1 MSLLAPISPV
11 LPPTGHTVDDALSVL
26 DGKRMCVLTGAGIST
41 DSGIPDYRGEGAPK
55 NHPMSFKEF
64 VSSPERQRRY
74 WMGGHLG
81 WQRFH
86 QAAPNEGHLAVAGLE
101 ADGRASGV
109 ITQNVDGLHHDAGS
123 RRVVDLHGRLD
134 RVRCLECGQS
144 YARSAVERQIA
155 ADNPGFV
162 NAVSDELIRPD
173 GDVDVPEGIEFRSP
187 RCDLCTGALKPEVV
201 FFGEFVPG
209 SVFAHARA
217 LLDQS
222 DALVVA
228 GSSLVVNTG
237 MRLVTLAKKRRMPIV
252 IINRGPTRAD
262 QVATVRI
269 EGGTSETLRALH
281 VAVSDLI
288 A

>member
-1 MSLLAPISPV
+1 MSVLAPISP
-11 LPPTGHTVDDALSVL
+11 LIPPTGHTVEDAASVL
-26 DGKRMCVLTGAGIST
+26 DGRRMCVLTGAGIST

-64 VSSPERQRRY
+64 TTSAERQRRY
-74 WMGGHLG
+74 WIGAHLG

-86 QAAPNEGHLAVAGLE
+86 RAAPNEGHLAVAQLE
-101 ADGRASGV
+101 VDGRASGV

-155 ADNPGFV
+155 AENPGFV
-162 NAVSDELIRPD
+162 EAVTEDSIRPD
-173 GDVDVPEGIEFRSP
+173 GDVDVPHGIDFAPP
-187 RCDLCTGALKPEVV
+187 RCDLCRGVLKPEVV

-217 LLDQS
+217 LLEQS

-237 MRLVTLAKKRRMPIV
+237 MRLVSLAKKRRMPIV

-262 QVATVRI
+262 QVATIRI
-269 EGGTSETLRALH
+269 EGGTSQSLRALRL
-281 VAVSDLI
+281 AVRDLI